1 MGDLWGTRQAAVH
14 LKEVE
19 TILDFAS
26 LLRHRV
32 KVVLTVRGQTQHL
45 CGKVFASDACLK
57 RSTNPQN
64 PPKHLLPPGL
74 RTYFPCMMEDGRLWL
89 REKLNFWFFKFFGCY
104 QMVCGIL
111 VPQPGVELMSPVLE
125 VGSLNHRTAREVPGC
140 LVFSHPPQLSHSLW
154 TFCPTSGQSFHL
166 LSRLPGPGV
175 PHR

>member
-64 PPKHLLPPGL
+64 PPKHLLPPGFKNL
-74 RTYFPCMMEDGRLWL
+74 FSMYDGRWTPMTQG
-89 REKLNFWFFKFFGCY
+89 KT
-104 QMVCGIL
+104 
-111 VPQPGVELMSPVLE
+111 EL
-125 VGSLNHRTAREVPGC
+125 
-140 LVFSHPPQLSHSLW
+140 LVFYIFWLLPNGMWDLSS
-154 TFCPTSGQSFHL
+154 PTRGQTHVPCTGSGES
-166 LSRLPGPGV
+166 
-175 PHR
+175 